1 MARKKVFIL
10 TIMKNKKILIILFF
24 LSNSIFSQQNWDTQ
38 INGTLPKVLESHRE
52 FVSIPNLPENVLNM
66 YKNISWVREKY
77 QKVGFS
83 FQNLEATTLPVLFA
97 ERIVNPSL
105 KTVLFYFHLD
115 GQPVNPDVWNQ
126 KDPFTPVLK
135 AQNNSGEWNSISWD
149 NINKNIDD
157 EWRIFARAAADD
169 KAPIVMFLSALE
181 LLQTNKQQPKYNI
194 KIIFDLE
201 EEYGSNAF
209 LSTIEKYQETYAS
222 DYIIIM
228 DGPIHN
234 SNQPTLTF
242 GCRGIATCSITTFG
256 AKLPQHSGHYG
267 NYVNNPVFTL
277 SKLLA
282 SMKSENG
289 KVLIEDYY
297 EGITITQSVEKILNS
312 VPNNTASLNAALGIY
327 QAEKVGD
334 NYQEALQYPSLNIR
348 QIGTSWKG
356 EGLKTVIPEY
366 AKADLDVRLVLET
379 DGENQLN
386 KIKRHIENQGFLVLD
401 SIPTDVQRLQNP
413 NIVTFKRNAGINA
426 FRTALDSPFGEKLR
440 NSLTTTFGEEPV
452 SIRTM
457 GGTVPIVS
465 AINQL
470 KIPAIIVPMVNMD
483 NNQHSPN
490 ENIRI
495 GNIRQ
500 GIKICL
506 SILNTDL
513 KD

>member
-1 MARKKVFIL
+1 MKKL
-10 TIMKNKKILIILFF
+10 TILLLFF
-24 LSNSIFSQQNWDTQ
+24 SFSLVKAQENWDTK
-38 INGTLPKVLESHRE
+38 INTKLPEVLWTHKE
-52 FVSIPNLPENVLNM
+52 FVSIPNLPSDIQDM
-66 YKNISWVREKY
+66 FKNITWVKNRYE
-77 QKVGFS
+77 KVGFN

-97 ERIVNPSL
+97 ERMVDPAF

-115 GQPVNPDVWNQ
+115 GQPVNPDAWNQ
-126 KDPFTPVLK
+126 ENPFVPFLK
-135 AQNNSGEWNSISWD
+135 EQSNTKNWNTISWD
-149 NINKNIDD
+149 NLNREIND

-181 LLQTNKQQPKYNI
+181 ILQANNQKPNFNI

-209 LSTIEKYQETYAS
+209 LSTLEKYQETYKS
-222 DYIIIM
+222 DYMIIM

-234 SNQPTLTF
+234 SNKPTLTF
-242 GCRGIATCSITTFG
+242 GCRGIATCSIATYG

-267 NYVNNPVFTL
+267 NYVPNPVFTL

-282 SMKSENG
+282 SMKSEDG
-289 KVLIEDYY
+289 KVLIEDFYK
-297 EGITITQSVEKILNS
+297 GITISESVKDILNA
-312 VPNNTASLNAALGIY
+312 VPNDTEALNAALGIY
-327 QAEKVGD
+327 QSEKVGN

-366 AKADLDVRLVLET
+366 ATADIDVRLVLET
-379 DGENQLN
+379 DGKVQLN
-386 KIKRHIENQGFLVLD
+386 KIKNHIQKQGFLVLD
-401 SIPTDVQRLQNP
+401 REPTDSERLKYQK
-413 NIVTFKRNAGINA
+413 IVTFKSNSGINA
-426 FRTALDSPFGEKLR
+426 FRTPLQSPFGEKLR
-440 NSLTTTFGEEPV
+440 TALTTTFGEVPL

-457 GGTVPIVS
+457 GGTVPIVT
-465 AINQL
+465 AINKL
-470 KIPAIIVPMVNMD
+470 NIPAIIVPMVNMD

-506 SILNTDL
+506 SILNSDL
-513 KD
+513 

>member
-1 MARKKVFIL
+1 M
-10 TIMKNKKILIILFF
+10 KKIINLIFIF
-24 LSNSIFSQQNWDTQ
+24 LSFIVSSQQNWYQQ
-38 INGTLPKVLESHRE
+38 IDAKLPTVLESHRE
-52 FVSIPNLPENVLNM
+52 FVSIPNLPENVLTM
-66 YKNISWVREKY
+66 YKNISWVKKKFK
-77 QKVGFS
+77 KVGFS
-83 FQNLEATTLPVLFA
+83 FQNLEATTLPILFA
-97 ERIVNPSL
+97 ERVSDPSL

-115 GQPVNPDVWNQ
+115 GQPVNPNAWNQ
-126 KDPFTPVLK
+126 TNPFIPELK
-135 AQNNSGEWNSISWD
+135 EQSNTGDWNTISWD
-149 NINKNIDD
+149 NLNKGINDD
-157 EWRIFARAAADD
+157 WRIFARAAADD

-181 LLQTNKQQPKYNI
+181 LLQTNNQQPKFNI

-209 LSTIEKYQETYAS
+209 LSTIEKYKETYAS
-222 DYIIIM
+222 DYMIIM

-234 SNQPTLTF
+234 SNKPTLTF
-242 GCRGIATCSITTFG
+242 GCRGIATCSITAYG

-267 NYVNNPVFTL
+267 NYVSNPVFTL
-277 SKLLA
+277 SRLLA
-282 SMKSENG
+282 SMKSEDG
-289 KVLIEDYY
+289 KVLIKEYY
-297 EGITITQSVEKILNS
+297 EGIIISESAENILNA
-312 VPNNTASLNAALGIY
+312 VPNNTASLNKELGIY
-327 QAEKVGD
+327 QSEKVGN

-348 QIGTSWKG
+348 QIGTSWQGK
-356 EGLKTVIPEY
+356 GLKTVIPAY

-379 DGENQLN
+379 DGESQLN
-386 KIKRHIENQGFLVLD
+386 KIKNHIENQGFLVLD
-401 SIPTDVQRLQNP
+401 SIPTDAERLANSK
-413 NIVTFKRNAGINA
+413 IITFKSNPSINA
-426 FRTALDSPFGEKLR
+426 FRTPLDSPFGEKLR
-440 NSLTTTFGEEPV
+440 STLTKTFGEEPV

-500 GIKICL
+500 GIKICV